1 MTTDV
6 FDPQKRSEVMSRIRG
21 RGNESTELAMVMVL
35 KGARITGW
43 RRHIERRPRLAPR
56 DIGWHRTTGSGRLR
70 IRPDFV
76 FRQER
81 VALFVDGCFWHGCP
95 LHSSRPRQNA
105 EFWEAKLKANRE
117 RDKRQT
123 RALKAA
129 GWTVLRYW
137 EHELREPVSV
147 SRRVARALK
156 CFRTPRR
163 QPRTA
168 GPRTVSAP

>member
-6 FDPQKRSEVMSRIRG
+6 FDSKKRSEVMSRILG
-21 RGNESTELAMVMVL
+21 RGNKSTELAMVLVF

-43 RRHIERRPRLAPR
+43 RRHMELRPSLTPW
-56 DIGWHRTTGSGRLR
+56 DIGRNRARGSGRLR
-70 IRPDFV
+70 VRPDFV

-95 LHSSRPRQNA
+95 VHSTKPRQNS
-105 EFWEAKLKANRE
+105 EFWEMKLRANQE
-117 RDKRQT
+117 RDRRQT

-137 EHELREPVSV
+137 EHELREPASL
-147 SRRVARALK
+147 SRRIVRALD
-156 CFRTPRR
+156 RTRASPGSRKLPAR
-163 QPRTA
+163 
-168 GPRTVSAP
+168 GK